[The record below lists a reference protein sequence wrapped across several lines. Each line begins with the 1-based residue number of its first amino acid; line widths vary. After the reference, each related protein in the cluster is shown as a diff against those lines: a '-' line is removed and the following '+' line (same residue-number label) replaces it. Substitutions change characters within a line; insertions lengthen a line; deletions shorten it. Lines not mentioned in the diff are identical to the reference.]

1 MFAWM
6 TRTWLLPAFAP
17 LALHCGSDDSARW
30 SEASASNEWR
40 EPNPAS
46 EAPVDGPALHI
57 EQRTQNQIAGQF
69 LAGDRTIEFASTR
82 SAPFAGDVTI
92 GAGALSFD
100 LHYEYDRRE
109 VVTDGNGAAIDRSSQ
124 LLLTDA
130 IASLSERLGATARSL
145 PLHEQMLYAGLA
157 MLEESGGMP
166 LMRTTFTIDGPEV
179 DKSLGNDGVTC
190 IERGASYPA
199 SFDHGG
205 TLVAD
210 EAITAGASDC
220 NGQCGPS
227 CTQLTPWRMWTLDC
241 LEHDA
246 CCGAT
251 SNDPCWTPLGEC
263 GDEYVD
269 AETDFLRGFDP
280 FGAHCGG

>member
-1 MFAWM
+1 MFARM
-6 TRTWLLPAFAP
+6 ARACRPLGFAL

-30 SEASASNEWR
+30 SEASEWS
-40 EPNPAS
+40 EPNPPG
-46 EAPVDGPALHI
+46 EAPGDALTLRI
-57 EQRTQNQIAGQF
+57 EQRSQDQLTGQF

-82 SAPFAGDVTI
+82 RAPFAGDVAI
-92 GAGALSFD
+92 GAGTLSYG
-100 LHYEYDRRE
+100 LHYDYDQRE
-109 VVTDGNGAAIDRSSQ
+109 VVTDGHGAAIDRSSQ
-124 LLLTDA
+124 RLLSDA
-130 IASLSERLGATARSL
+130 MASLTERLGTAARSL

-166 LMRTTFTIDGPEV
+166 LFRTTFPIDPPEL

-190 IERGASYPA
+190 LERGGSYPA
-199 SFDHGG
+199 SFDYGS

-210 EAITAGASDC
+210 ETITADASDC
-220 NGQCGPS
+220 NGQCGPG

-280 FGAHCGG
+280 FGTHCGG